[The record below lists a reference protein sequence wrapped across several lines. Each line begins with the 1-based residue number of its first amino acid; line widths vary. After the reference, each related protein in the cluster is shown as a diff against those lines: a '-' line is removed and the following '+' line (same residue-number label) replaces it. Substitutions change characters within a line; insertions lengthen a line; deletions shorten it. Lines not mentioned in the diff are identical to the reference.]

1 MLKAVSASLRF
12 MNPGE
17 RITWCL
23 LVALRSLLAVLDL
36 AGILAIGF
44 IVTSTAIFL
53 TEGSNPNRVLEFAGL
68 LIPAVSAQTLPWVS
82 GLVLALFLT
91 KALLSIILTRKSAFF
106 VARVEARSARTIAQ
120 ISFNGDIR
128 DARLR
133 SREELMFAIQGG
145 SPAAFN
151 GLLNATSSFLTEATL
166 FLVICLGFLFVD
178 PMVTLAA
185 VVYFGSIAFVIQI
198 FIGSLM
204 NRAAQVATKGSI
216 DANTAISDLIA
227 VYREL
232 LVIGKREKYIN
243 RIYSAREAASQ
254 SAASSYYLGGMP
266 RYVIEAALMFGVAAF
281 VLAQSLSG
289 DIVESAGA
297 IGVFLAGGFRLTAA
311 MLPLQNALLSIRS
324 TIPAAQKA
332 HEILDKQQKQ
342 TPDEHQEKQ
351 VSRDGKQSES
361 GPIGLRLDSVSFAF
375 PNADVEAV
383 RNVSFDIQPG
393 TQVALM
399 GPSGAG
405 KSTLAD
411 LICDVLYP
419 TSGSISRLDVNS
431 QLIPGHAGVDVGY
444 VPQKPGMVSGTILE
458 NVAIGVEPEEIDRER
473 VLESLTLA
481 HLQKLIEELP
491 NGIDTHLGKLQDG
504 LSGGQMQRLGLA
516 RALYMKPKLLV
527 MDEATSA
534 LDAES
539 ESEIQKALDGM
550 RGKVTV
556 VLIAHRLNTIQ
567 HADNVILI
575 EEGQVKDSGTF
586 KQLVSRNSSVER
598 VVDLMKVEKD

>member
-23 LVALRSLLAVLDL
+23 LVASRSLLAVLDL

-53 TEGSNPNRVLEFAGL
+53 TEGSNPNRVLEFAGFL
-68 LIPAVSAQTLPWVS
+68 FPAVSAQTLPWVS
-82 GLVLALFLT
+82 ALVLALFLT
-91 KALLSIILTRKSAFF
+91 KALLSIILTRKAAFF

-178 PMVTLAA
+178 PLATLAA
-185 VVYFGSIAFVIQI
+185 VVYFGLIAFVIQI

-351 VSRDGKQSES
+351 ISRDGKQSES

-411 LICDVLYP
+411 LICNVLYP
-419 TSGSISRLDVNS
+419 TSGSISRLGANG
-431 QLIPGHAGVDVGY
+431 QLIPEHAGVNVGY

-458 NVAIGVEPEEIDRER
+458 NVAIGVEPKEIDRER

-491 NGIDTHLGKLQDG
+491 DGIDTHLGKLQDG

-567 HADNVILI
+567 HADNVVLI
-575 EEGQVKDSGTF
+575 EEGQVRDSGTF
-586 KQLVSRNSSVER
+586 KQLVSRNPSVER

>member
-17 RITWCL
+17 RIAWFL
-23 LVALRSLLAVLDL
+23 LVASRSLLAVLDL

-53 TEGSNPNRVLEFAGL
+53 TEGSNPNRVLEFAGF

-82 GLVLALFLT
+82 ALVLALFLT
-91 KALLSIILTRKSAFF
+91 KALLSIILTRKAAFF

-178 PMVTLAA
+178 PMATLAA
-185 VVYFGSIAFVIQI
+185 VVYFGLIAFVIQI

-332 HEILDKQQKQ
+332 HEILDKQHKQ

-351 VSRDGKQSES
+351 ISRDGKQSES
-361 GPIGLRLDSVSFAF
+361 GPIGLHLDSVSFAF

-383 RNVSFDIQPG
+383 RNVSFDIQAG

-411 LICDVLYP
+411 LICNVLYP
-419 TSGSISRLDVNS
+419 TSGSISRLDANG
-431 QLIPGHAGVDVGY
+431 QLIPEHAGVNVGY

-481 HLQKLIEELP
+481 HLKKLIKELP

-567 HADNVILI
+567 HADNVVLI
-575 EEGQVKDSGTF
+575 EEGQVRDSGTF
-586 KQLVSRNSSVER
+586 KQLVSRNPSVER
-598 VVDLMKVEKD
+598 VVDLMKVEKA

>member
-1 MLKAVSASLRF
+1 
-12 MNPGE
+12 
-17 RITWCL
+17 
-23 LVALRSLLAVLDL
+23 
-36 AGILAIGF
+36 
-44 IVTSTAIFL
+44 
-53 TEGSNPNRVLEFAGL
+53 
-68 LIPAVSAQTLPWVS
+68 
-82 GLVLALFLT
+82 
-91 KALLSIILTRKSAFF
+91 
-106 VARVEARSARTIAQ
+106 
-120 ISFNGDIR
+120 
-128 DARLR
+128 
-133 SREELMFAIQGG
+133 
-145 SPAAFN
+145 
-151 GLLNATSSFLTEATL
+151 
-166 FLVICLGFLFVD
+166 
-178 PMVTLAA
+178 
-185 VVYFGSIAFVIQI
+185 
-198 FIGSLM
+198 
-204 NRAAQVATKGSI
+204 
-216 DANTAISDLIA
+216 
-227 VYREL
+227 
-232 LVIGKREKYIN
+232 
-243 RIYSAREAASQ
+243 
-254 SAASSYYLGGMP
+254 
-266 RYVIEAALMFGVAAF
+266 

>member
-1 MLKAVSASLRF
+1 

>member
-1 MLKAVSASLRF
+1 

-311 MLPLQNALLSIRS
+311 MLPKANTRRTPRKTGFKRWKAIRKW
-324 TIPAAQKA
+324 TY
-332 HEILDKQQKQ
+332 
-342 TPDEHQEKQ
+342 
-351 VSRDGKQSES
+351 R
-361 GPIGLRLDSVSFAF
+361 FA
-375 PNADVEAV
+375 
-383 RNVSFDIQPG
+383 S
-393 TQVALM
+393 
-399 GPSGAG
+399 
-405 KSTLAD
+405 
-411 LICDVLYP
+411 
-419 TSGSISRLDVNS
+419 
-431 QLIPGHAGVDVGY
+431 
-444 VPQKPGMVSGTILE
+444 
-458 NVAIGVEPEEIDRER
+458 
-473 VLESLTLA
+473 
-481 HLQKLIEELP
+481 
-491 NGIDTHLGKLQDG
+491 
-504 LSGGQMQRLGLA
+504 
-516 RALYMKPKLLV
+516 
-527 MDEATSA
+527 
-534 LDAES
+534 
-539 ESEIQKALDGM
+539 
-550 RGKVTV
+550 
-556 VLIAHRLNTIQ
+556 
-567 HADNVILI
+567 
-575 EEGQVKDSGTF
+575 
-586 KQLVSRNSSVER
+586 
-598 VVDLMKVEKD
+598 

>member
-1 MLKAVSASLRF
+1 

-17 RITWCL
+17 RIAWFL
-23 LVALRSLLAVLDL
+23 LVASRSLLAVLDL

-53 TEGSNPNRVLEFAGL
+53 TEGSNPNRVLEFAGF

-82 GLVLALFLT
+82 ALVLALFLT
-91 KALLSIILTRKSAFF
+91 KALLSIILTRKAAFF

-178 PMVTLAA
+178 PMATLAA
-185 VVYFGSIAFVIQI
+185 VVYFGLIAFVIQI

-332 HEILDKQQKQ
+332 HEILDKQHKQ

-351 VSRDGKQSES
+351 ISRDGKQSES
-361 GPIGLRLDSVSFAF
+361 GPIGLHLDSVSFAF

-383 RNVSFDIQPG
+383 RNVSFDIQAG

-411 LICDVLYP
+411 LICNVLYP
-419 TSGSISRLDVNS
+419 TSGSISRLDANG
-431 QLIPGHAGVDVGY
+431 QLIPEHAGVNVGY

-481 HLQKLIEELP
+481 HLKKLIKELP

-567 HADNVILI
+567 HADNVVLI
-575 EEGQVKDSGTF
+575 EEGQVRDSGTF
-586 KQLVSRNSSVER
+586 KQLVSRNPSVER
-598 VVDLMKVEKD
+598 VVDLMKVEKA